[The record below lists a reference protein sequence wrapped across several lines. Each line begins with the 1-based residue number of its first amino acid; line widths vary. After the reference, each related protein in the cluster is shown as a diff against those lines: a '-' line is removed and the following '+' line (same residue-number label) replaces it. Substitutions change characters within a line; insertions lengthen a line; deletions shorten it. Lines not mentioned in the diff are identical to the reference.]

1 MQAKNLRDVMKT
13 LGWHCQMSK
22 QDQATNRQ
30 DPDTLLESTMESF
43 RKAKEG
49 VEVVIKSAKT
59 VYAKMTTDGTLSD
72 KGRSDLKELQKQVRE
87 NGFVQSRLWI
97 I

>member
-1 MQAKNLRDVMKT
+1 
-13 LGWHCQMSK
+13 MSK

-43 RKAKEG
+43 RKAKDG
-49 VEVVIKSAKT
+49 VEVVIKNAKT